1 MKNLRYNPDLEQMS
15 CNAPIW
21 SKKSGEGTWEL
32 SMVMGSTINLVLG
45 DLQELTLY
53 KIWGGLDV
61 ANEIAL
67 ER

>member
-1 MKNLRYNPDLEQMS
+1 
-15 CNAPIW
+15 
-21 SKKSGEGTWEL
+21 
-32 SMVMGSTINLVLG
+32 MVMGSTINLVLG